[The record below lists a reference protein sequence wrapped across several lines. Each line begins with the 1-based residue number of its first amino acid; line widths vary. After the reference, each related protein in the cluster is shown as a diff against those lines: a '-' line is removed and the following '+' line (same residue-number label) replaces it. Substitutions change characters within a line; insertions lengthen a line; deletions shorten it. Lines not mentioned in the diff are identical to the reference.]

1 MQNMVQD
8 QTTDFFLL
16 NYNNRDISSIKMNYQ
31 DFGEGLG
38 EALVLV
44 AEGGLL
50 VSVGDQV
57 LGVGIQEP
65 VELLSA
71 NGIKGFLFKTL
82 KKEQLQWHK

>member
-1 MQNMVQD
+1 
-8 QTTDFFLL
+8 
-16 NYNNRDISSIKMNYQ
+16 MNYQ

-82 KKEQLQWHK
+82 KKEQLQWHKWRKVFLDGTGSQTNLPVNI